1 MGTYVHDYS
10 TSFFR
15 FREIKQPVCK
25 FINSG
30 KEVANL
36 LNVRICY
43 KQLSE
48 VRIKEIDMN
57 DTIHTLLV
65 SAAAGQVPEKAGS
78 LNQMLE
84 LITGASP
91 VVKGVIALL
100 VLFILICVFIVSYK
114 YIQIKRAHR
123 QTGRFLTVFWASKRL
138 DEIYQAADRYE
149 RSPISKLFKA
159 GYIELSKLK
168 SAEKPSEGEQPKTD
182 ETSAGAIGN
191 VERSLRRA
199 MTSEITNLES
209 MVPFLAT
216 IGSTAPFVGLFGTV
230 IGIMISFMQINAMGS
245 AGMDVVSQG
254 ISEALIATAI
264 GLLAAIPSVIAYNYF
279 LRRIRV
285 LSSEMEN
292 FSSDFINIVK
302 RHFFK

>member
-1 MGTYVHDYS
+1 M
-10 TSFFR
+10 
-15 FREIKQPVCK
+15 
-25 FINSG
+25 
-30 KEVANL
+30 
-36 LNVRICY
+36 
-43 KQLSE
+43 
-48 VRIKEIDMN
+48 KEIVNTILVSGVAGQN
-57 DTIHTLLV
+57 DTEM
-65 SAAAGQVPEKAGS
+65 SAGS
-78 LNQMLE
+78 LDQMLA
-84 LITGASP
+84 LIMEASP
-91 VVKGVIALL
+91 IVKGVIALL
-100 VLFILICVFIVSYK
+100 VIFILSGVFIVVYK
-114 YIQIKRAHR
+114 FIQLKRAHL
-123 QTGRFLTVFWASKRL
+123 QTGRFLEVFWASKRL
-138 DEIYQAADRYE
+138 DEIYQAADQFE

-168 SAEKPSEGEQPKTD
+168 SSEKAQQDGDGRQRD

-199 MTSEITNLES
+199 MTAEVTYLES

-230 IGIMISFMQINAMGS
+230 IGIMISFMQINQSGS

-264 GLLAAIPSVIAYNYF
+264 GLLAAIPAVIAYNYF

>member
-1 MGTYVHDYS
+1 MLHL
-10 TSFFR
+10 
-15 FREIKQPVCK
+15 I
-25 FINSG
+25 
-30 KEVANL
+30 
-36 LNVRICY
+36 
-43 KQLSE
+43 SE
-48 VRIKEIDMN
+48 
-57 DTIHTLLV
+57 
-65 SAAAGQVPEKAGS
+65 
-78 LNQMLE
+78 
-84 LITGASP
+84 ASP
-91 VVKGVIALL
+91 IVKGVIFLL
-100 VLFILICVFIVSYK
+100 VVFILSGVFIVIYK
-114 YIQIKRAHR
+114 YIQLKRAHR
-123 QTGRFLTVFWASKRL
+123 QTGRFLEVFWASKRL
-138 DEIYQAADRYE
+138 DEIYQAADQYE

-168 SAEKPSEGEQPKTD
+168 SAEKAAQDGESKARD

-199 MTSEITNLES
+199 MTSEVTSMES

-230 IGIMISFMQINAMGS
+230 IGIMISFMQINASGN

-264 GLLAAIPSVIAYNYF
+264 GLLAAIPAVIAYNYF

>member
-1 MGTYVHDYS
+1 
-10 TSFFR
+10 
-15 FREIKQPVCK
+15 
-25 FINSG
+25 
-30 KEVANL
+30 
-36 LNVRICY
+36 
-43 KQLSE
+43 
-48 VRIKEIDMN
+48 MN
-57 DTIHTLLV
+57 NIVNTFLV
-65 SAAAGQVPEKAGS
+65 SASTGQTEDVVAGS
-78 LNQMLE
+78 LDQMLG
-84 LITGASP
+84 LIMEASP
-91 VVKGVIALL
+91 IVKAVIFLL
-100 VLFILICVFIVSYK
+100 VVFILSGVFIVMYK
-114 YIQIKRAHR
+114 YIQLLRAHR
-123 QTGRFLTVFWASKRL
+123 QTGRFLEVFWASKRL
-138 DEIYQAADRYE
+138 DEIYQAADQFE

-168 SAEKPSEGEQPKTD
+168 SAEKAAQDGAPRD

-199 MTSEITNLES
+199 MTAEITYMES

-230 IGIMISFMQINAMGS
+230 VGIMISFMQINATGQ

-264 GLLAAIPSVIAYNYF
+264 GLLAAIPAVIAYNYF

>member
-1 MGTYVHDYS
+1 
-10 TSFFR
+10 
-15 FREIKQPVCK
+15 
-25 FINSG
+25 
-30 KEVANL
+30 
-36 LNVRICY
+36 
-43 KQLSE
+43 
-48 VRIKEIDMN
+48 
-57 DTIHTLLV
+57 
-65 SAAAGQVPEKAGS
+65 
-78 LNQMLE
+78 MLK
-84 LITGASP
+84 LIIEASP
-91 VVKGVIALL
+91 IVKGVIGLL
-100 VLFILICVFIVSYK
+100 VLFILICVFIVLYK
-114 YIQIKRAHR
+114 YIQIKRAHH
-123 QTGRFLTVFWASKRL
+123 QTGRFLNVFWASKRL
-138 DEIYQAADRYE
+138 DEIYQAADQFE

-168 SAEKPSEGEQPKTD
+168 SSEKSQENGEPRQKD

-199 MTSEITNLES
+199 MTAEITYLES

-230 IGIMISFMQINAMGS
+230 IGIMISFMQINASGS